1 MPHLKSMQPFNIRM
15 ILPYIPPVLCAV
27 ATCHGEA
34 VARDQEDVTRNGI
47 LVLQACT
54 DEKTTAEHSREISL
68 MFKGVLLNET
78 IQALFK
84 ADRNHLYHAVLLAEV
99 ERMNHHEWFGLPC
112 MQDYSK
118 KIRNDRFPL
127 TAAINP
133 NAVHVIREVI
143 IKEVGNLQ
151 SRNPQANIPGLRPF
165 IPWLGLLVFIRFQSQ
180 LPQRFRAVFQR
191 QALEVFGE
199 GGAAMVFGHDFSRC
213 FQTKNV
219 FVRSDADGVLSG
231 RGARNGSYFPA
242 DAFPQRAMGPFPM
255 ADPRQG
261 MGYFMQDGVPDFM
274 RRLQVGTDE
283 MDGKSNA
290 FFLKA
295 AYAQPPPCS
304 VPPEL
309 PVMQPVFIQFQT
321 GIGFY
326 LPETGWS
333 AGLFIPHG
341 HV

>member
-133 NAVHVIREVI
+133 NAVLVIREVI

-151 SRNPQANIPGLRPF
+151 SRNPQANIPGLISDLVEFYKVFDPELYVKVMEFEDNSLIRSLHILKNIDF
-165 IPWLGLLVFIRFQSQ
+165 QALGTDPLAVTTIRHLVDEVFWKYSLWQKRIRQ
-180 LPQRFRAVFQR
+180 FQR
-191 QALEVFGE
+191 E
-199 GGAAMVFGHDFSRC
+199 
-213 FQTKNV
+213 K
-219 FVRSDADGVLSG
+219 
-231 RGARNGSYFPA
+231 
-242 DAFPQRAMGPFPM
+242 
-255 ADPRQG
+255 
-261 MGYFMQDGVPDFM
+261 
-274 RRLQVGTDE
+274 
-283 MDGKSNA
+283 K
-290 FFLKA
+290 
-295 AYAQPPPCS
+295 
-304 VPPEL
+304 
-309 PVMQPVFIQFQT
+309 
-321 GIGFY
+321 
-326 LPETGWS
+326 
-333 AGLFIPHG
+333 
-341 HV
+341 